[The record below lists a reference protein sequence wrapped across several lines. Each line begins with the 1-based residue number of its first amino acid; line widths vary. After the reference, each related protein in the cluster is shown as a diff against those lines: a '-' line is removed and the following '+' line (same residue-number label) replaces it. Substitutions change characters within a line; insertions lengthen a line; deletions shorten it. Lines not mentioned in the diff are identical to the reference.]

1 MGTEVEL
8 IRAFGKK
15 QDYLKAMQ
23 DLQAALYDES
33 A

>member
-15 QDYLKAMQ
+15 PDYLRAVHE
-23 DLQAALYDES
+23 LQAALYAES